1 MEKDLNISSL
11 IDVYGNFLS
20 KKQKELCIY
29 YFFDDLSLGE
39 IAENE
44 GITRQG
50 VCDHIKRAQESLY
63 KMENECGYLKKFK
76 ELKSLCREAKEGKE
90 SSIEKIF
97 EIIESL

>member
-44 GITRQG
+44 GIT
-50 VCDHIKRAQESLY
+50 SLE
-63 KMENECGYLKKFK
+63 KM
-76 ELKSLCREAKEGKE
+76 
-90 SSIEKIF
+90 F